1 MVTMENKPPKDFET
15 SENLQK
21 SVLNIMYVMREKY
34 NKYPEYKTI
43 MMSLTTVS
51 KEINAIRIKEIMGE
65 LDVQSNA
72 KEE

>member
-1 MVTMENKPPKDFET
+1 MESKSPKDFET

-65 LDVQSNA
+65 MDVLTN
-72 KEE
+72 KTDD

>member
-1 MVTMENKPPKDFET
+1 MENKPPKDFET

-34 NKYPEYKTI
+34 SKYPEYKTI

-51 KEINAIRIKEIMGE
+51 KEINAIRIKEITGE
-65 LDVQSNA
+65 MEDQTN
-72 KEE
+72 KKDE